1 MIALSLQY
9 LGSTMTTHK
18 DIDAAELFALIEK
31 GTLRLIDV
39 RNADEVARG
48 IIAGARHIP
57 LSLIPAS
64 VDDLTAG
71 SETLVFYCHSGI
83 RSGQAASFIASHGRE
98 NVYNLQGGVLAWGR
112 AGFPFAPLQA

>member
-1 MIALSLQY
+1 MSDY
-9 LGSTMTTHK
+9 K
-18 DIDAAELFALIEK
+18 NIDATELFILINE
-31 GTLRLIDV
+31 GNVRLVDV

-57 LSLIPAS
+57 LSLILAS

-71 SETLVFYCHSGI
+71 SEALVFYCHSGI

-112 AGFPFAPLQA
+112 AGFPFAPPQS